1 MKQKTIKQKV
11 EIVGIGLHKGVPVKM
26 VLEPLTENLGII
38 FHRSDLNKS
47 IKLSPETIVNTE
59 MATVIGIGDSFISTI
74 EHLLSALY
82 AYGIDNIRISVDNS
96 ELPVMDGS
104 SISFTMLLDE
114 AGIEELDENKKVLI
128 IKKEI
133 KVEDKNK
140 FVSIS
145 PSLEPIFD
153 YEIEFNHSSIGK
165 QNYKFLFSKQNY
177 LENIAR
183 ARTFGFLREVQYLR
197 SKGLALGGSLENAIV
212 LDDKKILNSEGLRF
226 TNEFVRHKIL
236 DAIGDL
242 AVIGI
247 PILGKYTSF
256 AGSHHLNHLL
266 TKEVLKNSENFEIVE
281 MNIEMAK
288 EFALEIE

>member
-133 KVEDKNK
+133 KVEDKNN
-140 FVSIS
+140 
-145 PSLEPIFD
+145 L
-153 YEIEFNHSSIGK
+153 
-165 QNYKFLFSKQNY
+165 FLY
-177 LENIAR
+177 L
-183 ARTFGFLREVQYLR
+183 
-197 SKGLALGGSLENAIV
+197 
-212 LDDKKILNSEGLRF
+212 
-226 TNEFVRHKIL
+226 
-236 DAIGDL
+236 
-242 AVIGI
+242 
-247 PILGKYTSF
+247 
-256 AGSHHLNHLL
+256 HH
-266 TKEVLKNSENFEIVE
+266 
-281 MNIEMAK
+281 
-288 EFALEIE
+288 